1 MRYVEYTKELEEF
14 KKTPLLPPNEWVK
27 IPIRDAEQFNKCLE
41 HGIDIKSEEIN
52 HEHGFIRT
60 LYYIYVKFD
69 DIINMF

>member
-1 MRYVEYTKELEEF
+1 MKYAEYIKELEEL
-14 KKTPLLPPNEWVK
+14 KKTPLLPPSKWVK

-52 HEHGFIRT
+52 HGNGFIRT

-69 DIINMF
+69 DIINIF

>member
-52 HEHGFIRT
+52 HGHGFIRT
-60 LYYIYVKFD
+60 SYYIYVKFD